1 MESKKKAVAA
11 AVAVIDYIRAE
22 EAAKGTGSM
31 GGRAGMA
38 APAPGPVRLWGV
50 SGRQYQM
57 QMRSMMQMRTFR

>member
-31 GGRAGMA
+31 GARAAM
-38 APAPGPVRLWGV
+38 PAPGSGPVRLWGV

-57 QMRSMMQMRTFR
+57 QMRSMMQMRTFK